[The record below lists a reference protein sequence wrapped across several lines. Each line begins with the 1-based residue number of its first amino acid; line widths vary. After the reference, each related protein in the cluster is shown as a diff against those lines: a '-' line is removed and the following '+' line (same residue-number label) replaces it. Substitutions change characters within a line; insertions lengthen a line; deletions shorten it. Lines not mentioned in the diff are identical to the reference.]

1 MAARGADASERSTGI
16 RTSPLYP
23 GKNKVVA
30 QVADPTQYVRTD
42 ASNPQEMRR
51 ADAADALKVARD
63 GVIKTDLRT
72 PAQIATDKALQE
84 PTSFTN
90 TINNLGQG
98 GSGGGSGFNI
108 NQAKLNEDKRQFN
121 ITSGLNQAQ
130 FDFSKAQTAQE
141 RADAKARYDA
151 LQAYYN
157 SGEYGSGSDALDQIL
172 QDQYNSGSSDVQ
184 GIYNRAQENLGA
196 GYDMAKGLTDQGYAA
211 LQNYLQQN
219 PNNAYAGLQQQV
231 QTVANPMEQFLSAYG
246 VSGEPVQAQV
256 GAEQLAGQQG
266 AGAFNSLADILNRT
280 AQQSDASRMAEMQ
293 MGQTMANSGLGAQRA
308 NYQAQN
314 SNAQAQAMAALM
326 QQLNQGKFGVEQ
338 SRQAAREA
346 ARLAALN
353 ATGNYGVNVPVV
365 PNVPPNAPGGGNG
378 MQY

>member
-1 MAARGADASERSTGI
+1 
-16 RTSPLYP
+16 
-23 GKNKVVA
+23 
-30 QVADPTQYVRTD
+30 
-42 ASNPQEMRR
+42 
-51 ADAADALKVARD
+51 
-63 GVIKTDLRT
+63 
-72 PAQIATDKALQE
+72 
-84 PTSFTN
+84 
-90 TINNLGQG
+90 
-98 GSGGGSGFNI
+98 
-108 NQAKLNEDKRQFN
+108 
-121 ITSGLNQAQ
+121 
-130 FDFSKAQTAQE
+130 
-141 RADAKARYDA
+141 
-151 LQAYYN
+151 
-157 SGEYGSGSDALDQIL
+157 
-172 QDQYNSGSSDVQ
+172 
-184 GIYNRAQENLGA
+184 
-196 GYDMAKGLTDQGYAA
+196 MAKGLTDQGYAA

-280 AQQSDASRMAEMQ
+280 SQQSNNSRMAEMQ

-314 SNAQAQAMAALM
+314 AQAQAQAMAALM
-326 QQLNQGKFGVEQ
+326 QQLNQGRFDVEQ

-365 PNVPPNAPGGGNG
+365 PNVPPNAPRGGNG